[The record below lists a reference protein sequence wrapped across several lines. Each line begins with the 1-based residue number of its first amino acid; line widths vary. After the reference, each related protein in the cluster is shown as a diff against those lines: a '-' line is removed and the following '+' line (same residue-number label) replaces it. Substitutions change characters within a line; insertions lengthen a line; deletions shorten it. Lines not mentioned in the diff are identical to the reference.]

1 MKLFLVRLIN
11 FHTRTHIVT
20 RIALR
25 SSRRAER
32 KRERERERGRDSL
45 MKRNLIKMG
54 RESVHWFP
62 DLLEPGWQA
71 SGLLPGLF
79 QDRRV
84 SRSHTCI
91 INETCHAARAINFD
105 VQIRSDTDP
114 TTLTTK
120 RHTPPPS
127 NFSKRGRNTSC
138 LTPGVRFPAMAPV
151 PFWTDSGLQL
161 SLLRSRP
168 PPLTLIGP
176 QNAATRTRFNLPR
189 ERPRILL
196 IIQLSAEDCS
206 IRVYTHGYALLIL
219 SIVSKDQLIPC
230 YYIWNV
236 IIVLLRCYYCDILLC
251 YWSVVIFEMTSIR

>member
-1 MKLFLVRLIN
+1 MLMDLRNSSSFDSLTFIRA
-11 FHTRTHIVT
+11 
-20 RIALR
+20 RISLR
-25 SSRRAER
+25 GSRYDHHEEEA
-32 KRERERERGRDSL
+32 RERERGRDSL

-161 SLLRSRP
+161 SLPLPPFNAYRP
-168 PPLTLIGP
+168 T
-176 QNAATRTRFNLPR
+176 
-189 ERPRILL
+189 E
-196 IIQLSAEDCS
+196 CS
-206 IRVYTHGYALLIL
+206 YSH
-219 SIVSKDQLIPC
+219 SI
-230 YYIWNV
+230 
-236 IIVLLRCYYCDILLC
+236 
-251 YWSVVIFEMTSIR
+251 